1 MFDRAALSLLVA
13 LTLSA
18 AACSGNVDS
27 AGTGG
32 AAGSGGGG
40 GAGGGC
46 SLPAVECP
54 AKAPFPGASCD
65 LSESCQYPVGDGVNT
80 WTYSCTAGRWAA
92 QSTCEG
98 AIGGGCPVPPLVEA
112 CDQPFDG
119 SAAGATI
126 EIGAADPTQPFQAL
140 KEGAELGLT
149 WGGQGSPMVGYRIR
163 VTGLDAGCI
172 RADTT
177 LSAAGKPG
185 APTPSTIALH
195 CGGESLSVLSI
206 FPLESVCEASPNA
219 MVDLQI
225 AIAVQGAGTVKKT
238 FKVQNPGCMLPG

>member
-65 LSESCQYPVGDGVNT
+65 LSESCQYPGGDGVNT
-80 WTYSCTAGRWAA
+80 WTYSCTACRVAA

-112 CDQPFDG
+112 CD
-119 SAAGATI
+119 
-126 EIGAADPTQPFQAL
+126 
-140 KEGAELGLT
+140 
-149 WGGQGSPMVGYRIR
+149 
-163 VTGLDAGCI
+163 
-172 RADTT
+172 
-177 LSAAGKPG
+177 
-185 APTPSTIALH
+185 
-195 CGGESLSVLSI
+195 
-206 FPLESVCEASPNA
+206 
-219 MVDLQI
+219 
-225 AIAVQGAGTVKKT
+225 
-238 FKVQNPGCMLPG
+238 